1 MSGKS
6 FRRMHL
12 ISGNAEITSLLRAW
26 GSGDDGA
33 LDRLTVLL
41 HDELRRMARYYAR
54 RERPEDALQPTEL
67 LDEAYLRLLET
78 RDTNWQ
84 DRSHFFAVSAQIMRR
99 ILVDAARTRTSRKRG
114 GEAKHVGYSTAARM
128 GGLAKAGS
136 DVNKEFVALDDALKR
151 LQEMDERKAKIIELR
166 FFGGLSVEETAEI
179 LKVSP
184 QTVMRDWRLARAWL
198 ARELRQ

>member
-1 MSGKS
+1 LRSADTIRSAWLGPVAFKIQIRLFRSGGSNCFFYSRKRKQPRRTTMSGKS

-12 ISGNAEITSLLRAW
+12 ISGKAEITSLLRAW

-41 HDELRRMARYYAR
+41 HDELRRMARYYAH

-67 LDEAYLRLLET
+67 LNEAYLRLLET
-78 RDTNWQ
+78 KDTNWQ

-114 GEAKHVGYSTAARM
+114 GEVK
-128 GGLAKAGS
+128 
-136 DVNKEFVALDDALKR
+136 
-151 LQEMDERKAKIIELR
+151 
-166 FFGGLSVEETAEI
+166 
-179 LKVSP
+179 
-184 QTVMRDWRLARAWL
+184 
-198 ARELRQ
+198 